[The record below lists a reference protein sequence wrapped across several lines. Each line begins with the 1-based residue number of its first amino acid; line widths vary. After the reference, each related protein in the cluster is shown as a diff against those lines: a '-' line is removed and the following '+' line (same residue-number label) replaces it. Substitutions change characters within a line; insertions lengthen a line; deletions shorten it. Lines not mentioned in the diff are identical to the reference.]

1 MPEAVK
7 NFIETNDSN
16 SVREIQNEI
25 LRAYDRDISKHAPT
39 EQVMRINQVWASIP
53 SQLAKE
59 NKMQTLRN
67 VSINYYSKENSQLEL
82 DFVIQLGTHIY
93 PIEVKAEENL
103 QAKSLKTTLANNPT
117 LVGLRFS
124 MNDYREQD
132 RLTNVP
138 LYGINAYLETKKD
151 I

>member
-59 NKMQTLRN
+59 NKKFIYGVVKPGARAKEYELAIQWLIDAGLVYKVNRINTL
-67 VSINYYSKENSQLEL
+67 
-82 DFVIQLGTHIY
+82 GM
-93 PIEVKAEENL
+93 P
-103 QAKSLKTTLANNPT
+103 LK
-117 LVGLRFS
+117 VH
-124 MNDYREQD
+124 E
-132 RLTNVP
+132 
-138 LYGINAYLETKKD
+138 D

>member
-39 EQVMRINQVWASIP
+39 EQVTRINQVWASIP

-59 NKMQTLRN
+59 NKKFIYGVVKPGARA
-67 VSINYYSKENSQLEL
+67 KE
-82 DFVIQLGTHIY
+82 
-93 PIEVKAEENL
+93 
-103 QAKSLKTTLANNPT
+103 
-117 LVGLRFS
+117 
-124 MNDYREQD
+124 
-132 RLTNVP
+132 
-138 LYGINAYLETKKD
+138 
-151 I
+151 